1 METQTEF
8 ETLFQD
14 SMSKIDMT
22 PGSIVTAKVIE
33 IRDDFVV
40 INAGLKSEGIIPKNQ
55 FLDSK
60 GELEI
65 KLGDSVEVTLDIVE
79 DGYGETI
86 MSREKAK
93 RTKVW
98 SELEK
103 IQNSKEIIEGKV
115 CGKVKGGFTV
125 ELMNI
130 KAFLPGSLVDVRPS
144 KETDYLEGKVLEFK
158 IIKMDKIRN
167 NIVLSR
173 KAVLMDQNS
182 SPEEIAEKYTEGKV
196 VTGFIKNLTDYG
208 AFIDLGGIDGLL
220 HITDISWKRIN
231 HPSDILRVG
240 DEIEI
245 VILKYDS
252 EKNRVSLGMK
262 QLQDDPWDKI
272 PTKLELKTIRKGKVA
287 NIADYGVFVDLGDN
301 IEGLVRTSELDWT
314 NKNINP
320 NKVVNLGDEIDVMIM
335 EIDDE
340 KRRVSLSHKQC
351 LENPWVMFDKNYN
364 KGEKVKSQIKSI
376 TDFGI
381 FVGLDGGI
389 DGLIHITDITTEGD
403 QEEAIRKFKKGEE
416 IESKILS
423 IDPERERVSLGLKQL
438 EIKKESKA
446 TEEKEVKTESKA
458 TEEKEVKT
466 ESKAT
471 EEKEV
476 KTESK
481 ATEEK
486 SGDKFLDNIASFSV
500 DDKIKCSVL
509 AIEEKTIVFKVNDNL
524 EGILKLTASK
534 MKEAIENETYKIKD
548 ELDCAIKSFDK
559 KNQKVVLTLSQE
571 DK

>member
-1 METQTEF
+1 MIEAQSEF
-8 ETLFQD
+8 EILFHD
-14 SMSKIDMT
+14 SMNKINMT
-22 PGSIVTAKVIE
+22 PGSIVTAKVME
-33 IRDDFVV
+33 IRNDYVV

-55 FLDSK
+55 FLDVS
-60 GELEI
+60 GNLEI
-65 KLGDSVEVTLDIVE
+65 EIGDQVEVTLDIIE

-98 SELEK
+98 SELES
-103 IQNSKEIIEGKV
+103 IQNSQEIIEGKV

-130 KAFLPGSLVDVRPS
+130 KAFLPGSLVDIRPT
-144 KETDYLEGKVLEFK
+144 KETDYIEGKVLEFK

-182 SPEEIAEKYTEGKV
+182 SPEEVAEKYTEGKKV
-196 VTGFIKNLTDYG
+196 SGFIKNLTDYG

-231 HPSDILRVG
+231 HPSEILRVG
-240 DEIEI
+240 DEIEVI
-245 VILKYDS
+245 VLKFDT

-262 QLQDDPWDKI
+262 QLLDDPWDKI
-272 PTKLELKTIRKGKVA
+272 PEKLTAGSTYTGTVA

-301 IEGLVRTSELDWT
+301 VEGLVRTSELNWT

-320 NKVVNLGDEIDVMIM
+320 NKVVNLGDEIEVKVI

-351 LENPWVMFDKNYN
+351 LDNPWSQFEANN
-364 KGEKVKSQIKSI
+364 SKGDILTSQIKSI

-389 DGLIHITDITTEGD
+389 DGLIHITDIVSSED
-403 QEEAIRKFKKGEE
+403 KQEEAIRSYKKGDDVKS
-416 IESKILS
+416 IILS
-423 IDPERERVSLGLKQL
+423 IDSERERVSLGIKQL
-438 EIKKESKA
+438 E
-446 TEEKEVKTESKA
+446 
-458 TEEKEVKT
+458 
-466 ESKAT
+466 
-471 EEKEV
+471 
-476 KTESK
+476 
-481 ATEEK
+481 
-486 SGDKFLDNIASFSV
+486 
-500 DDKIKCSVL
+500 
-509 AIEEKTIVFKVNDNL
+509 
-524 EGILKLTASK
+524 
-534 MKEAIENETYKIKD
+534 
-548 ELDCAIKSFDK
+548 
-559 KNQKVVLTLSQE
+559 QE
-571 DK
+571 QD

>member
-1 METQTEF
+1 MEPQSEF
-8 ETLFQD
+8 EILFND
-14 SMSKIDMT
+14 SMAKLDMT
-22 PGSIVTAKVIE
+22 PGSIVTATVIE
-33 IRDDFVV
+33 IRNDYVV

-55 FLDSK
+55 FLDVSGK
-60 GELEI
+60 LEI
-65 KLGDSVEVTLDIVE
+65 DIGDKVEVTLDVIE

-98 SELEK
+98 SELES
-103 IQNSKEIIEGKV
+103 IQNSQEIIEGKV

-130 KAFLPGSLVDVRPS
+130 KAFLPGSLVDVRPT
-144 KETDYLEGKVLEFK
+144 KETDYIEGKVLEFK

-182 SPEEIAEKYTEGKV
+182 SPEEVAEKYTEGKK

-231 HPSDILRVG
+231 HPSELLRVG
-240 DEIEI
+240 DEIEVI
-245 VILKYDS
+245 VLKFDT

-262 QLQDDPWDKI
+262 QLLDDPWDKI
-272 PTKLELKTIRKGKVA
+272 PEKLEVGSSYNGIVA

-301 IEGLVRTSELDWT
+301 VEGLVRTSEINWT

-320 NKVVNLGDEIDVMIM
+320 NKVVNLGDEIQVKVI
-335 EIDDE
+335 EIDNE

-351 LENPWVMFDKNYN
+351 LDNPWSEFAENNN
-364 KGEKVKSQIKSI
+364 KGDIITSQIKSI

-389 DGLIHITDITTEGD
+389 DGLIHITDITSSED
-403 QEEAIRKFKKGEE
+403 KQEEVIRSYKKGDDVKS
-416 IESKILS
+416 IILS
-423 IDPERERVSLGLKQL
+423 IDSDRERVSLGIKQL
-438 EIKKESKA
+438 EQ
-446 TEEKEVKTESKA
+446 
-458 TEEKEVKT
+458 
-466 ESKAT
+466 
-471 EEKEV
+471 
-476 KTESK
+476 
-481 ATEEK
+481 
-486 SGDKFLDNIASFSV
+486 D
-500 DDKIKCSVL
+500 
-509 AIEEKTIVFKVNDNL
+509 
-524 EGILKLTASK
+524 
-534 MKEAIENETYKIKD
+534 
-548 ELDCAIKSFDK
+548 
-559 KNQKVVLTLSQE
+559 
-571 DK
+571 

>member
-14 SMSKIDMT
+14 SISKIDMT

-40 INAGLKSEGIIPKNQ
+40 INAGLKSEGIIPKSQ

-98 SELEK
+98 AELEK
-103 IQNSKEIIEGKV
+103 IQNSQEVIEGKV

-144 KETDYLEGKVLEFK
+144 KEIDYLEGKILEFK

-182 SPEEIAEKYTEGKV
+182 TPEEIAEKYTEEKV

-231 HPSDILRVG
+231 HPSELLRVG
-240 DEIEI
+240 DKIE
-245 VILKYDS
+245 VVVLKYDS

-272 PTKLELKTIRKGKVA
+272 PSKLELKTIRKGKVA

-320 NKVVNLGDEIDVMIM
+320 HKVVAIGDEIDVSVI
-335 EIDDE
+335 EIDHE
-340 KRRVSLSHKQC
+340 KKRVSLSHKQC
-351 LENPWVMFDKNYN
+351 KENPWIKFNETHKKGDKI
-364 KGEKVKSQIKSI
+364 KSKIKSI

-381 FVGLDGGI
+381 FIGLDGNI
-389 DGLIHITDITTEGD
+389 DGLVHITDIATLEKQND
-403 QEEAIRKFKKGEE
+403 IIRSFKKGDEVDA
-416 IESKILS
+416 IILS

-438 EIKKESKA
+438 KDATFLES
-446 TEEKEVKTESKA
+446 
-458 TEEKEVKT
+458 
-466 ESKAT
+466 
-471 EEKEV
+471 
-476 KTESK
+476 
-481 ATEEK
+481 
-486 SGDKFLDNIASFSV
+486 IAS
-500 DDKIKCSVL
+500 L
-509 AIEEKTIVFKVNDNL
+509 TIGENSECIIHDVSEDGIFVMIDNNID
-524 EGILKLTASK
+524 GILKLTQ
-534 MKEAIENETYKIKD
+534 KELKESLKNESYKKD
-548 ELDCAIKSFDK
+548 DKATFKIKSFDK
-559 KNQKVVLTLSQE
+559 KNHQVVLIG
-571 DK
+571 D